1 MHNQEPR
8 VRMQGAESQPESAPM
23 AANALLGQHN
33 ALAISQGPDPPPN
46 TGSLG
51 TPKRVMVNN
60 TELEIT
66 TIIVGGEEYMLQRM
80 AEHML
85 CPGSKNNGAFLKLMN
100 KHLPS
105 VACNGKRSITLSKR
119 THTGDGVTTAEFEL
133 MSTAMIHFQRAMEPL
148 ARAPSVF
155 SVVQTELVVKL
166 AKESCKH
173 SLGLRISM
181 LHVLGSEIPECMHLE
196 QESQHNDQNGY
207 LDFELED
214 RRDAL
219 AAVLGPTEDGAAEA
233 VEIAGTGL
241 LDELAV
247 YEPFAEDTQDNSKL
261 KEYSL
266 KPVRHLLV
274 QLQSFMSFRTQ
285 KLQCF
290 RQGKPVSKVTATTDV
305 QNFLRFLG
313 WRAFAHPPPVRCL
326 SECLAVVPP
335 ESQEFSVF
343 LVRERQVGYGT
354 VANYINSV
362 LNVMQYIEVEAENL
376 DAIRAGRDTSAEDTT
391 AMAVAV
397 VDGNSLHKLFECL
410 GNVRAQA
417 EAEATQ
423 AKLYKPR
430 KAGWISWI
438 EAKQTRHAALSA
450 LDSLPKSTPRSKR
463 LEVHTDALI
472 ICFFTIMPPDRC
484 SVIRLLSVALEGAS
498 AQEKSNVTLKPCV
511 GSDGFYIDL
520 TKFKHKTSKYYGPSM
535 TPVSH
540 LITPL
545 LKSFLL
551 LTQSRFEF
559 SEFGDDEAQARTRQR
574 SLFAMPTDATRCF
587 ESSNWTQR
595 VKQAFSRYHAEKK
608 APCPTLLRS
617 SFITALRDSNPD
629 VSTLQSAAVAQKH
642 SMSMQASD
650 AYDLEAHVRGTQKA
664 MDWCHE
670 FAEGHAA
677 IGAAAPK
684 QAIVV
689 KAVAPEQPVSNGL
702 DDEPTQKKPCRR
714 PVGHWGAKM
723 NTTSY
728 RG

>member
-1 MHNQEPR
+1 
-8 VRMQGAESQPESAPM
+8 MQGAGSQLDSAPM

-33 ALAISQGPDPPPN
+33 ALAIGQAPN
-46 TGSLG
+46 CPTNIASLG
-51 TPKRVMVNN
+51 TPKRVLVND

-66 TIIVGGEEYMLQRM
+66 TIIVGGKEYMLQRM

-85 CPGSKNNGAFLKLMN
+85 CPGSKNNGAFLKLMP
-100 KHLPS
+100 KPPPS
-105 VACNGKRSITLSKR
+105 VACNAKRSINLSKR
-119 THTGDGVTTAEFEL
+119 THKDDGLTATEFEL
-133 MSTAMIHFQRAMEPL
+133 MRTAMIGFQRAMDPL

-155 SVVQTELVVKL
+155 VVVQTELVVEL
-166 AKESCKH
+166 VKESCKH

-181 LHVLGSEIPECMHLE
+181 LHVLGSEIPECMQLE
-196 QESQHNDQNGY
+196 QESQRNDQNGD
-207 LDFELED
+207 LDFELEA
-214 RRDAL
+214 RRETL
-219 AAVLGPTEDGAAEA
+219 AEVHGPTELGAAEA
-233 VEIAGTGL
+233 AEIAGTGL
-241 LDELAV
+241 LDELEV
-247 YEPFAEDTQDNSKL
+247 YEPFAEDTEDNSKL

-266 KPVRHLLV
+266 KAVRHLSA
-274 QLQSFMSFRTQ
+274 QLQSFISFRTQ

-290 RQGKPVSKVTATTDV
+290 RQGKPVSGVTATTDV
-305 QNFLRFLG
+305 RNFLRFLG
-313 WRAFAHPPPVRCL
+313 WRAFAYPPQVRCL
-326 SECLAVVPP
+326 SECLEVMPS

-343 LVRERQVGYGT
+343 LVGERHVGYGT
-354 VANYINSV
+354 VANYINSI
-362 LNVMQYIEVEAENL
+362 LNVMQYIEVEAEHL
-376 DAIRAGRDTSAEDTT
+376 DAIRAGRDTSGGHTT
-391 AMAVAV
+391 TMAVAV
-397 VDGNSLHKLFECL
+397 VDGNSFRKLLECL

-417 EAEATQ
+417 EAEAKQ

-430 KAGWISWI
+430 KDDWISWE

-450 LDSLPKSTPRSKR
+450 LNPLPKSTTRVKR
-463 LEVHTDALI
+463 LEVHTDTLI
-472 ICFFTIMPPDRC
+472 ICFFTVMPPDRC
-484 SVIRLLSVALEGAS
+484 SVIRLLSVAIEGAS
-498 AQEKSNVTLKPCV
+498 ALEKSNVTLKPCV

-520 TKFKHKTSKYYGPSM
+520 TKFKHKTSRYYGPSM

-559 SEFGDDEAQARTRQR
+559 NDYGDDEAQPRTRQR

-595 VKQAFSRYHAEKK
+595 VKQAFSRYHADKK

-642 SMSMQASD
+642 SVRMQASD
-650 AYDLEAHVRGTQKA
+650 VYDLDTHVRGTQKA

-670 FAEGHAA
+670 FAEGHTA
-677 IGAAAPK
+677 IGAAAPG
-684 QAIVV
+684 QAIE
-689 KAVAPEQPVSNGL
+689 AAAPEQPVLNAS

-723 NTTSY
+723 DTTSY